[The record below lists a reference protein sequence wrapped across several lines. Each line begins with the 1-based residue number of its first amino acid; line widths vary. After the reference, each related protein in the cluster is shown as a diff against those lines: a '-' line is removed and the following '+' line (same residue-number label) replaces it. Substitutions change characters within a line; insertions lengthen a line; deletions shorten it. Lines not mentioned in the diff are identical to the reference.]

1 MTSLPKSLP
10 IELWREV
17 ISFADRADIISATLV
32 SRWLSCIAQPFLF
45 SRIFIEIIY
54 DIADLKDASFMQ
66 EDLLDKLEFL
76 STTDRMSKAVRHLD
90 IVDYISLPPPDNEG
104 DERSILTSLLL
115 DKIFKMIPLF
125 VNLRIF
131 SGYGLLLT
139 QEHIRNL
146 RSLPCLV
153 SLVLKK
159 NSTEQT
165 DGHQLQCPNDMS
177 APFCGA
183 LRKFELESS
192 RSFHDAWWAGFLSP
206 SATKT
211 LELSTRT
218 DPDDLI
224 HILSLTQSPSMTAL
238 RSLTLNEVTSSVG
251 EFIGTLTH
259 CPSLRRLALTD
270 YKQSVDALEHQISKN
285 PDAAPVLEFAT
296 GPYCVVRA
304 LARYRHLRHISVTRS
319 AGLISEMDSRLLFEA
334 LCEGSRSTLQ
344 RFTFTSESI
353 TTKLMTLFFT
363 KFPRLRDGHICVS
376 QDNLGSADNVL
387 SFLSQS
393 ELPSTLKY
401 LCVNDMPRRPRYQDL
416 AQSHSLIVARLEETC
431 PKLCSLTISTR
442 TINVRWT
449 VGNTRHSIRKPPD
462 SELDSDSAETS

>member
-1 MTSLPKSLP
+1 MDSAPGATDPWNQHIDPSYCELEHSTYINLAIIYSSCKGPIDFDMTSLPKSLP

-131 SGYGLLLT
+131 SSYGLLLT

-192 RSFHDAWWAGFLSP
+192 QSFHDTWWAGFLSP

-211 LELSTRT
+211 LELST
-218 DPDDLI
+218 P
-224 HILSLTQSPSMTAL
+224 L

-296 GPYCVVRA
+296 GPYCVCR
-304 LARYRHLRHISVTRS
+304 LAVNL
-319 AGLISEMDSRLLFEA
+319 A
-334 LCEGSRSTLQ
+334 
-344 RFTFTSESI
+344 
-353 TTKLMTLFFT
+353 

-387 SFLSQS
+387 TFLSQS

-401 LCVNDMPRRPRYQDL
+401 FCVNDMPRRPRYQDL
-416 AQSHSLIVARLEETC
+416 TQSHPLIVARLEETC
-431 PKLCSLTISTR
+431 PKLRSLTISTR
-442 TINVRWT
+442 TINILT
-449 VGNTRHSIRKPPD
+449 LQRHRKRHYSHSNLVLID
-462 SELDSDSAETS
+462 IDGTFYNKC